1 MEVSQPEVMFFRLVT
16 GEDIISLSQEITKG
30 DENDAYFLMKN
41 PMKIIYMQNPMIP
54 SKMAI
59 SLMQWVF
66 GRICE
71 TQEFK
76 IFETDVITISQPSP
90 SLMEYYHEAV
100 TAMETKPQMEI
111 AEPDVDLIDEDDLE
125 DDSEML
131 KSILDHI
138 EPSKKTIH

>member
-1 MEVSQPEVMFFRLVT
+1 MDVTEPEVMFFRLIT
-16 GEDIISLSQEITKG
+16 GEDIISLSQEIPRSDEG
-30 DENDAYFLMKN
+30 DSHFLMKN
-41 PMKIIYMQNPMIP
+41 PMKIIYMQNPLIP

-71 TQEFK
+71 TQQFK
-76 IFETDVITISQPSP
+76 VYENDILTISQPSK

-100 TAMETKPQMEI
+100 TAMETKPML
-111 AEPDVDLIDEDDLE
+111 DLEESDTMDEDDLE
-125 DDSEML
+125 DDSEMI
-131 KSILDHI
+131 KSILEHI

>member
-41 PMKIIYMQNPMIP
+41 PMKIIYMQNPMMP

-66 GRICE
+66 SRICE

-76 IFETDVITISQPSP
+76 IFETDVITISQPSS

-100 TAMETKPQMEI
+100 TAMETKPLIDLED
-111 AEPDVDLIDEDDLE
+111 PDTFDEDDLE
-125 DDSEML
+125 DDSEMI
-131 KSILDHI
+131 KSILEHI
-138 EPSKKTIH
+138 DPSKKTIH